1 MSTPIETTTNT
12 QAPRPA
18 TEPQPCWFCEGKSTA
33 VCRCGRAF
41 CTNHNFTGHCLVC
54 SLGLGLFDRAGVPEP
69 VSELITLSMSAAA
82 HDPYIVVPPR
92 LQNVKPMPLLGAEK
106 MLAAVMQMLQ
116 SEDPRVRHRAAVVL
130 ASTTNS
136 WPTMDPSQLVQHKY
150 GTGTLCLKQ
159 VRAWILY
166 ALKISRVA
174 AYEATSVAILDRLRT
189 ADFRDMYPSVAD
201 NLKMLAY
208 TNLGTRVHDMFHDL
222 GQLYPTRSYRVNER
236 YELFVYE
243 QYVNRQRG
251 AGATLERIY
260 GDKLRFDH
268 LMVQMLKKGV
278 VKANYARFLEWYPGQ
293 AEPV

>member
-1 MSTPIETTTNT
+1 MTSPLDTITNV
-12 QAPRPA
+12 QAPA
-18 TEPQPCWFCEGKSTA
+18 AEQQPCWFCDGKSNA

-54 SLGLGLFDRAGVPEP
+54 SLGLGLFERSGVPEP
-69 VSELITLSMSAAA
+69 VSDLITLSLSAAA
-82 HDPYIVVPPR
+82 NDPYIVVPAR
-92 LQNVKPMPLLGAEK
+92 LQNVRPMPLLGAEK
-106 MLAAVMQMLQ
+106 LLAAVMQMLR
-116 SEDPRVRHRAAVVL
+116 SDDPQARHRAAVVL
-130 ASTTNS
+130 ANTTNT

-150 GTGTLCLKQ
+150 GTGTLCVKQ

-166 ALKISRVA
+166 ALKVSRVA

-189 ADFRDMYPSVAD
+189 ADFRDLYPSIVD
-201 NLKMLAY
+201 NLKMFAY
-208 TNLGTRVHDMFHDL
+208 TNAGTRVHDMFNDL
-222 GQLYPTRSYRVNER
+222 GQLYPTRSYMVNER

-251 AGATLERIY
+251 AGAMLERMY
-260 GDKLRFDH
+260 GEKLRFDH
-268 LMVQMLKKGV
+268 LLVQMLKKGV